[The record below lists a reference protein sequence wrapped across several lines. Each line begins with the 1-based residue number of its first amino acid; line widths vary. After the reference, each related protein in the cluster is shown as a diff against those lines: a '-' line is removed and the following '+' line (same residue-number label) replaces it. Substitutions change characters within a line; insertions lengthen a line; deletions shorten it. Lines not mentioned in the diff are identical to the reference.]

1 MKKQMMKIDSSSGD
15 ICLLT
20 VGTRHIVNLF
30 IQDLLELYLE
40 FWHLRL
46 KTDKILMA
54 QKHYFRGCV
63 CSYEFICN
71 ISLNKRIW
79 KNMMML
85 CTRFQRLRIDI
96 ILISVIPRCS
106 IHEPKPNI
114 NSSRLIAFVI
124 PVLSLPIVW
133 FITHSEPHYSYRWN
147 GDRLE
152 TDRLGFISWLR
163 DLIHVISE

>member
-20 VGTRHIVNLF
+20 VGIRHIVNLF

-71 ISLNKRIW
+71 ISLNKRIR
-79 KNMMML
+79 KNMTTRIL
-85 CTRFQRLRIDI
+85 RFQEIKNQYN
-96 ILISVIPRCS
+96 SNCNHTEMFCS
-106 IHEPKPNI
+106 YAGAKC
-114 NSSRLIAFVI
+114 
-124 PVLSLPIVW
+124 
-133 FITHSEPHYSYRWN
+133 
-147 GDRLE
+147 
-152 TDRLGFISWLR
+152 
-163 DLIHVISE
+163 